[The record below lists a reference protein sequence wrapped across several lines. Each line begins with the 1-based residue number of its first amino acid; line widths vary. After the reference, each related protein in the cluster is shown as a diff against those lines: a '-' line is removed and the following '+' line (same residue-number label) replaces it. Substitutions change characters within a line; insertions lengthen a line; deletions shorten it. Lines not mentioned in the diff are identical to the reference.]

1 MERDGRA
8 VFNRFLVG
16 AGSRQAGPAGGSCGA
31 VTAPGSATYSSTTAP
46 PSGVYSSTL
55 QLHPRSG
62 SIILS
67 EIMYRHTPHRPHA
80 RRRWNAPP
88 RRARTPSHARGRR
101 PPAPPAPGNRARCIP
116 FLFAVDRVRL
126 RAYYGSTGLRFHGR
140 IGAAAGLVYCQV
152 LSLWSAFKPC
162 SSSKLKLG
170 RSELFA
176 SSLSLHTLRLSLH
189 TFSPSK
195 PSELFL
201 GAFTP

>member
-1 MERDGRA
+1 MRSRACSSAIGAEARRTWSETGAPCSTAFYSGRKPA
-8 VFNRFLVG
+8 R
-16 AGSRQAGPAGGSCGA
+16 AGPAGRSCGA
-31 VTAPGSATYSSTTAP
+31 VMAPGSATYSSTTAP

-55 QLHPRSG
+55 QLHPRAG

-80 RRRWNAPP
+80 RRLTL
-88 RRARTPSHARGRR
+88 RRVERRTPSHARGRR

-152 LSLWSAFKPC
+152 LSLWSAFKPR

-176 SSLSLHTLRLSLH
+176 SSLSLHTLSLH
-189 TFSPSK
+189 TV
-195 PSELFL
+195 
-201 GAFTP
+201 

>member
-1 MERDGRA
+1 MRRKGGQLTLLPPYYHPTAAFFLKLCIATPPTDRTRA
-8 VFNRFLVG
+8 G
-16 AGSRQAGPAGGSCGA
+16 
-31 VTAPGSATYSSTTAP
+31 
-46 PSGVYSSTL
+46 TL
-55 QLHPRSG
+55 RV
-62 SIILS
+62 
-67 EIMYRHTPHRPHA
+67 R
-80 RRRWNAPP
+80 

-152 LSLWSAFKPC
+152 LSLWTAFKPR

>member
-55 QLHPRSG
+55 QLHPRAG

-67 EIMYRHTPHRPHA
+67 EIMYRRHPTP
-80 RRRWNAPP
+80 
-88 RRARTPSHARGRR
+88 T
-101 PPAPPAPGNRARCIP
+101 APPAPGNRARCIP

>member
-55 QLHPRSG
+55 QLHPRAG

-80 RRRWNAPP
+80 RRLTL
-88 RRARTPSHARGRR
+88 RRVERRTPSHARGRR

-126 RAYYGSTGLRFHGR
+126 RAYYGSTGLRFHGPT
-140 IGAAAGLVYCQV
+140 AGSVQLQVSCTVKYCHCGPPSNRAQ
-152 LSLWSAFKPC
+152 A
-162 SSSKLKLG
+162 
-170 RSELFA
+170 RS
-176 SSLSLHTLRLSLH
+176 
-189 TFSPSK
+189 
-195 PSELFL
+195 
-201 GAFTP
+201 